1 MRRLLITAA
10 IGLPTALTLTL
21 GSAAASSLHITHDL
35 VGATFEIAVPTCAEE
50 SADGQPTITWT
61 PGRDC
66 STGHLAP
73 TAGDDTPLSGE
84 DAPPETGDAT
94 HPTPEGATGDEP
106 MPPPEPGDDEANA
119 DTGQQPPPSDPPGE
133 LPGADEGSDDAGTS
147 DTEEPT
153 DDAPTTEAPE
163 PTESRPPA

>member
-35 VGATFEIAVPTCAEE
+35 VGATFEIAVPTCAE

-73 TAGDDTPLSGE
+73 TAGDDSPLSGE
-84 DAPPETGDAT
+84 DAPPEKGD
-94 HPTPEGATGDEP
+94 PTQPMPDGATGDGP
-106 MPPPEPGDDEANA
+106 MPPPDPGDDGANA
-119 DTGQQPPPSDPPGE
+119 DTGQEPPPGE

-153 DDAPTTEAPE
+153 DDAPTAEAPE